1 MTNGPRQNAGSF
13 PLSPL
18 RAAIRRALRPR
29 HVLILALVGPGAALA
44 GPVGGNVVRG
54 EAIVTRPDQST
65 TLIDQSSQ
73 RAVIDWQSFN
83 IGTDE
88 RVHFIQ
94 PGRDAATLNRVTGGS
109 PSEILG
115 ALEANGQIFLI
126 NPRGILF
133 GTSARVDVHGL
144 VATTLDIDNDAFM
157 AGRHEFERSAAS
169 PAEGVGVLNR
179 GLLNA
184 NEGYI
189 VLAGDY
195 TANEG
200 IVQARLGEI
209 VLAAGNRIT
218 LDIEGSGLLGVAVD
232 EAVLTELAGV
242 ENLGSLIAD
251 GGRVIM
257 TASVARELAATAVNN
272 QGLVQA
278 RTVEAQAGEVF
289 ILGGMEHDRIVVGG
303 TLDASAPDG
312 GDGGFIETSA
322 ASIRFDNPT
331 VTAAAPHGKGG
342 LWLID
347 PTDITIS
354 ADTCSGDNC
363 MTAGQI
369 VNTLSEGVDVTIET
383 VAAGDDAGN
392 ITVGAAITKFDGP
405 DATLTLSAHNN
416 IDINAN
422 ITSTSNRLNL
432 VLNPDSDES
441 GSGQVN
447 IGSGVI
453 VDTNGGTIDASGKTI
468 TLNTGRI
475 DNSTVIATT
484 LATSGTSELR
494 NATIGSDLILAGG
507 LRVVGSLLLA
517 DGVTFTTGSQHVRF
531 RSAANVIGLADG
543 ATSATLISGGGAL
556 LANDANNSG
565 TVTIAEGVTLAGWGD
580 IRQASN
586 NGHWINYGTITNS
599 GGRTI
604 SPTSFTNHGTM
615 RAESGRIHLS
625 PTNLHLEAGNTL
637 SAAGGTL
644 TIRPGSAWSNA
655 EGTTELASGALELY
669 GSLTLESLGT
679 LDRTGGTLHVLG
691 TIDLGNS
698 ETPLDIGDGGD
709 FGPGGL
715 DTFSGVIRDGTIV
728 GETLTVQSCVVG
740 SCYLENVTIG
750 SDLVL
755 AGGQLNIRD
764 NLLLAD
770 GVTLD
775 IGNSWVY
782 FASRSGVG
790 TRAAIGLADGA
801 TSAALTG
808 SGVLYLHDLDSG
820 SATGTIGSGVTLS
833 GAINLSK
840 EPWYSGNWINEGTI
854 LYTTT
859 GTPTIGVSEF
869 TNHGTVRV
877 EAGTVNVGATQFTQ
891 SGTLIVD
898 AGATLVS
905 NADMVNEGTL
915 AGGGTLDLG
924 DGVLTNT
931 GTIAPG
937 NSPGT
942 LTIDGDLIMDAASV
956 LDIELGGTAEG
967 EYDRVHVTG
976 DVTLGGT
983 VNATLFGGYVPTTG
997 DFMPFVTMD
1006 GASGG
1011 TFDALNLPAGFTVGY
1026 ALAPGEAARLI
1037 HAALGGPN
1045 TFINTVGDLSW
1056 HQDANWSLGW
1066 MPVPDDDVLISAGYD
1081 VLYNQGDSTIATLTI
1096 DGGNA
1101 LEVAAG
1107 ELTVTGAADVGG
1119 TVSVSGGT
1127 LNLNGLAGI
1136 ADLAIAAGAL
1146 NINDTATV
1154 GSAALSGGTLGGTG
1168 DVIVT
1173 GALDVTGAS
1182 SISTS
1187 GTLITQGPAT
1197 LGANLTASG
1206 GLHWINEGAL
1216 DAQGGTLWIY
1226 NAALT
1231 NAAGASLTLAGAAS
1245 MDLDGNSTLTNAEG
1259 ATLNLSTSAATPL
1272 RTVDGD
1278 VAVINAGTLNHTGAG
1293 VHTLSGFALSN
1304 TGTIHVG
1311 AGTLDVAAA
1320 FGVNEG
1326 TIAVAPGATFGRTGG
1341 FTNTGLITG
1350 EGTVAVGA
1358 GNVLTNSGTV
1368 APGASQG
1375 TLTIDGD
1382 FTQTAGGVLSITLDD
1397 PTPGGHGV
1405 LAVSGT
1411 ATLGGTVAFT
1421 GAGAEGDYPFLTA
1434 GQVVGEFG
1442 AIDGTLE
1449 PELTYATDHAVASL
1463 GVPPV
1468 PVEPE
1473 PVPDPV
1479 PEPQP
1484 IPEPQPEPVPEPAPQ
1499 PEPEPEPAPEPE
1511 PEPEPEPAPEPEPE
1525 PVPEPDPMPG
1535 QPPALLPGHIE
1546 QVLAGWGNGPSAGME
1561 SPLPMASAQGQ
1572 EADGEGGPD
1581 TGRAGPEGDVDGP
1594 LRDQPLF
1601 DLVEGGVGGQIC
1613 ICDR

>member
-1 MTNGPRQNAGSF
+1 MADGPRQNAGSF

-18 RAAIRRALRPR
+18 RAAIRRALHPR

-44 GPVGGNVVRG
+44 DPVGGNVVRG
-54 EAIVTRPDQST
+54 EAVITRPDQST

-83 IGTDE
+83 IGAGE
-88 RVHFIQ
+88 LVRFIQ

-109 PSEILG
+109 ASEILG
-115 ALEANGQIFLI
+115 ALEANGQVFLV
-126 NPRGILF
+126 NPQGILF
-133 GTSARVDVHGL
+133 GAGARVDVHGL

-200 IVQARLGEI
+200 IVQARLGQ
-209 VLAAGNRIT
+209 VALAAGNRIT
-218 LDIEGSGLLGVAVD
+218 LDIEGDRLLSIAVD
-232 EAVLTELAGV
+232 EAVLTGRAGV

-257 TASVARELAATAVNN
+257 TASVARELAATSVNN
-272 QGLVQA
+272 QGVVRA
-278 RTVEAQAGEVF
+278 RTVEELPGEVF
-289 ILGGMEHDRIVVGG
+289 LLGGMEHDRIVVGG

-322 ASIRFDNPT
+322 AALRFDDPT
-331 VTAAAPHGKGG
+331 VTGAAPHGKGG

-347 PTDITIS
+347 PTDITIA
-354 ADTCSGDNC
+354 ADSCSGDNC
-363 MTAGQI
+363 LTAVQI

-392 ITVGAAITKFDGP
+392 ITVDATITKFDGP
-405 DATLTLSAHNN
+405 DATLTLSAHN
-416 IDINAN
+416 DININAS
-422 ITSTSNRLNL
+422 ITSTSDRLNL
-432 VLNPDSDES
+432 VLNPDSDAS

-447 IGSGVI
+447 VDSGRI
-453 VDTNGGTIDASGKTI
+453 DTNGGTVDASGKTI
-468 TLNTGRI
+468 TLNSGRI
-475 DNSTVIATT
+475 DNSTIIASN
-484 LATSGTSELR
+484 LATSGTSELS

-507 LRVVGSLLLA
+507 LRVFGSLLLA

-543 ATSATLISGGGAL
+543 ATSATLIGGGGAL
-556 LANDANNSG
+556 LANDANNNG
-565 TVTIAEGVTLAGWGD
+565 TVTIAEGVTLTGWGD
-580 IRQASN
+580 IRQAWN
-586 NGHWINYGTITNS
+586 NGHWINYGTITNT

-604 SPTSFTNHGTM
+604 SPTSFTNHGTV
-615 RAESGRIHLS
+615 RAESGRINLS

-637 SAAGGTL
+637 STAGGTL
-644 TIRPGSAWSNA
+644 YIRPGSAWSNA
-655 EGTTELASGALELY
+655 EGTTELTSGILELY
-669 GSLTLESLGT
+669 GGPTPERLGT
-679 LDRTGGTLHVLG
+679 LVRTGGALRLNG

-709 FGPGGL
+709 YGPGGV
-715 DTFSGVIRDGTIV
+715 DTFSGVIRNGTIV
-728 GETLTVQSCVVG
+728 GDTLTMQNCFVST
-740 SCYLENVTIG
+740 CYFENVTIG

-755 AGGQLNIRD
+755 TGGGQLNIHD

-775 IGNSWVY
+775 IGSSWVY
-782 FASRSGVG
+782 FVNRSGAG
-790 TRAAIGLADGA
+790 AHAAIGLADGA

-808 SGVLYLHDLDSG
+808 TGVLYLYDLDFD
-820 SATGTIGSGVTLS
+820 SATGTIGSGVTLA
-833 GAINLSK
+833 GAISLRRDL
-840 EPWYSGNWINEGTI
+840 WYPGNWINEGTI

-859 GTPTIGVSEF
+859 GTPTIWASEF
-869 TNHGTVRV
+869 TNNGTMRV
-877 EAGTVNVGATQFTQ
+877 EAGTVNVDATEFMQ

-898 AGATLVS
+898 AGAALAS
-905 NADMVNEGTL
+905 NADIVNEGTL
-915 AGGGTLDLG
+915 AGGGTLALG
-924 DGVLTNT
+924 DGALTNK

-937 NSPGT
+937 ASPGT

-967 EYDRVHVTG
+967 EHDRVHVTG

-983 VNATLFGGYVPTTG
+983 VNATLFGGYVPVGG

-1006 GASGG
+1006 GTSGG
-1011 TFDALNLPAGFTVGY
+1011 TFDVLNLPTGFTVGY

-1045 TFINTVGDLSW
+1045 TFINAEGDLSW

-1081 VLYNQGDSTIATLTI
+1081 VLYNQGTSTIATLTI
-1096 DGGNA
+1096 NGGNA

-1107 ELTVTGAADVGG
+1107 ELTVTGAADVAGA
-1119 TVSVSGGT
+1119 VSVTGGA
-1127 LNLNGLAGI
+1127 LNLNGTANI
-1136 ADLAIAAGAL
+1136 ADLAITAGQFNL
-1146 NINDTATV
+1146 NDSATV
-1154 GSAALSGGTLGGTG
+1154 GAAALSGGTLGGAG
-1168 DVIVT
+1168 DVTVT

-1182 SISTS
+1182 SISGS
-1187 GTLITQGPAT
+1187 GTLITEGPAT

-1206 GLHWINEGAL
+1206 GLHWINEGVL
-1216 DAQGGTLWIY
+1216 NVTGGTLWIQ
-1226 NAALT
+1226 NAAFT

-1272 RTVDGD
+1272 RTDDGD

-1293 VHTLSGFALSN
+1293 VHALSGFSLSN

-1311 AGTLDVAAA
+1311 AGTLDVAAD
-1320 FGVNEG
+1320 FGVNAG
-1326 TIAVAPGATFGRTGG
+1326 TITVAPGATFRRTGG
-1341 FTNTGLITG
+1341 FTNTGMISG

-1368 APGASQG
+1368 APGASPG

-1411 ATLGGTVAFT
+1411 ATLGGTVAFN

-1434 GQVVGEFG
+1434 SQVAGEFG
-1442 AIDGTLE
+1442 AIGGTLE
-1449 PELTYATDHAVASL
+1449 PELTYATDHALASL
-1463 GVPPV
+1463 GVTPV

-1473 PVPDPV
+1473 PVPEPDPVPEPV

-1484 IPEPQPEPVPEPAPQ
+1484 LPEPEPQPEPEPEPEPEPQ
-1499 PEPEPEPAPEPE
+1499 PEPEPAPEPE
-1511 PEPEPEPAPEPEPE
+1511 PEPQ
-1525 PVPEPDPMPG
+1525 PDPMPG
-1535 QPPALLPGHIE
+1535 QAPALVPGHIE
-1546 QVLAGWGNGPSAGME
+1546 QVLAGWVNGPTAGAE
-1561 SPLPMASAQGQ
+1561 PPLPMASAQGG
-1572 EADGEGGPD
+1572 EAGGSD
-1581 TGRAGPEGDVDGP
+1581 TGGSGPEGDVDAP

-1601 DLVEGGVGGQIC
+1601 DLVDGGVGGQIC